1 MIEGGDPDILASNA
15 IEDAKSRT
23 YDEYYPNEHIPRSL
37 FYDLKRL
44 LKSSGYDNDEAK
56 KGVFDVVDLTWPCFP
71 SPLELQ
77 IDSTFDEISGYLS
90 LIIASVEA
98 WRPALSLDKK
108 IVSKF

>member
-1 MIEGGDPDILASNA
+1 MIKGGDPNTLASNV
-15 IEDAKSRT
+15 IEDTKSRT
-23 YDEYYPNEHIPRSL
+23 YNEYYPNEYIPRSL

-44 LKSSGYDNDEAK
+44 LKNSGYDNNEAK
-56 KGVFDVVDLTWPCFP
+56 KGVFDVVDLTWPYFP

-98 WRPALSLDKK
+98 
-108 IVSKF
+108 